1 MIESFVDLTYRGL
14 SLGRRVKL
22 TSVSA
27 GTGYLE
33 TPAPMPVGTS
43 IALATDEG
51 LTLVAIVRAV
61 HEQVGGSERVPGML
75 VAPGLDQAEHAA
87 WWTARIA
94 PEGPAAP
101 APDPV
106 EPPRTLTVRPRSH
119 TIPEPLVMATLSE
132 DAAGGRTVAM
142 SVVIPDEV
150 AASEPE
156 QVGATQVMDAV
167 DPELLAQLLGP
178 GGGGPIDNSPALRE
192 EAGRLPSDRVAL
204 ATTGPHAV
212 QDDSRATTVM
222 DVINPASLGF
232 DASGSFPVTDDEVDA
247 GAGAEAEAEAAPS
260 KKAASGA
267 AKKPRNKKPR

>member
-43 IALATDEG
+43 IAIATDEG
-51 LTLVAIVRAV
+51 LTLVAVVRAV
-61 HEQVGGSERVPGML
+61 HEQVGGSEQVPGML
-75 VAPGLDQAEHAA
+75 VAPGLDEAEHAA

-94 PEGPAAP
+94 PERPVAPPA
-101 APDPV
+101 PV
-106 EPPRTLTVRPRSH
+106 EPPRTITVRPRSH
-119 TIPEPLVMATLSE
+119 TIPEPLVMATLAE

-142 SVVIPDEV
+142 SVVIPDELV
-150 AASEPE
+150 PAEPE
-156 QVGATQVMDAV
+156 QGGATQVMDAV

-178 GGGGPIDNSPALRE
+178 GGGGVTDRMPTLRE
-192 EAGRLPSDRVAL
+192 DEGRPPSDRIAL
-204 ATTGPHAV
+204 ATTGKHAV
-212 QDDSRATTVM
+212 IDDGRATSVM
-222 DVINPASLGF
+222 DVIDPAALGL
-232 DASGSFPVTDDEVDA
+232 DASGGFPVTDDEVDA
-247 GAGAEAEAEAAPS
+247 GAEAEAAPT

-267 AKKPRNKKPR
+267 AKKPRKKKPK